1 MEVTLNFKKMMLQK
15 TNIEKTIGQI
25 KKRPKKWAFFIKF
38 IILFI
43 LVLQSALGA
52 IASQL

>member
-1 MEVTLNFKKMMLQK
+1 MEVALNFKKLIYK
-15 TNIEKTIGQI
+15 KISIEKTIGQI
-25 KKRPKKWAFFIKF
+25 KKRPKKWSFFIKF

-43 LVLQSALGA
+43 LALQSALGA